1 MNTYFH
7 VYITQELYNLLV
19 IDTGMDTLEMNSKSN
34 DVNNKKN
41 ELAKSAK
48 EIVIEFLEAITGEH
62 RDFKTAR
69 SYVKDNVSYV
79 SPLNSFDKAEP
90 YLKYNESLHLPKLD
104 IKKIFVDGDDVCVL
118 HETSLPPRI
127 SSTVFTTLWFH
138 VDGGKISSL
147 RALFD
152 PRPFIQPQR

>member
-1 MNTYFH
+1 VM
-7 VYITQELYNLLV
+7 
-19 IDTGMDTLEMNSKSN
+19 
-34 DVNNKKN
+34 
-41 ELAKSAK
+41 
-48 EIVIEFLEAITGEH
+48 EFLQAITGEH

-79 SPLNSFDKAEP
+79 SPLNSFDSAEP

-104 IKKIFVDGDDVCVL
+104 IKKVFTDGDDVCIL
-118 HETSLPPRI
+118 HETILTKPPA
-127 SSTVFTTLWFH
+127 VFTSLWFH

>member
-1 MNTYFH
+1 
-7 VYITQELYNLLV
+7 
-19 IDTGMDTLEMNSKSN
+19 MDTLEMNPKSN

-41 ELAKSAK
+41 ESAKSAK
-48 EIVIEFLEAITGEH
+48 EIVMEYLELITE
-62 RDFKTAR
+62 RQDFKSAR
-69 SYVKDNVSYV
+69 SYLKDNVSYV
-79 SPLNSFDKAEP
+79 SPLNSFDRAEP

-104 IKKIFVDGDDVCVL
+104 IKKVFVDGDDVCIL

-127 SSTVFTTLWFH
+127 SSTVFTSLWFH

>member
-1 MNTYFH
+1 
-7 VYITQELYNLLV
+7 
-19 IDTGMDTLEMNSKSN
+19 MDTLEMNPKSN
-34 DVNNKKN
+34 DANKKN
-41 ELAKSAK
+41 ESAKSAK
-48 EIVIEFLEAITGEH
+48 EIVMEFLQAITGEH

-79 SPLNSFDKAEP
+79 SSLNSFDSAEP

-104 IKKIFVDGDDVCVL
+104 IKKVFTDGDDVCIL
-118 HETSLPPRI
+118 HETILTKPPA
-127 SSTVFTTLWFH
+127 VFTSLWFH

>member
-1 MNTYFH
+1 
-7 VYITQELYNLLV
+7 
-19 IDTGMDTLEMNSKSN
+19 MDTLEMNPKSN
-34 DVNNKKN
+34 DTNKKN
-41 ELAKSAK
+41 ESAKSAK
-48 EIVIEFLEAITGEH
+48 EIVMEFLQAITGEH

-79 SPLNSFDKAEP
+79 SPLNSFDSAEP

-104 IKKIFVDGDDVCVL
+104 IKKVFTDGDDVCIL
-118 HETSLPPRI
+118 HETILTKPPA
-127 SSTVFTTLWFH
+127 VFTSLWFH

>member
-1 MNTYFH
+1 LHEYFC
-7 VYITQELYNLLV
+7 ITIELYNLLV
-19 IDTGMDTLEMNSKSN
+19 NNTGMDTLEMNPKSN
-34 DVNNKKN
+34 DMNYIKD
-41 ELAKSAK
+41 ESAKSAK
-48 EIVIEFLEAITGEH
+48 EIVMEFLQAITGEH
-62 RDFKTAR
+62 RDFKAAR

-79 SPLNSFDKAEP
+79 SPLNSFDSAEP

-104 IKKIFVDGDDVCVL
+104 IKKVFADGDDVCIL

-152 PRPFIQPQR
+152 PRPFIRPQR